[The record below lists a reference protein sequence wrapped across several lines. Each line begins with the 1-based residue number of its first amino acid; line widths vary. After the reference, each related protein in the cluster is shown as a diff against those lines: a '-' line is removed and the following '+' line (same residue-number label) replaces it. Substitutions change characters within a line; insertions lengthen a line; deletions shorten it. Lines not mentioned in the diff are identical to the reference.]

1 MIYKELLRVA
11 EIDAEINALH
21 DKLGQLYAERQDIII
36 PQPVADNGDQV
47 RQAYQLLEEQ
57 WGMLG
62 ATIPRFD
69 SLQPRLQKAVAI
81 REQLLADH
89 PSLADKLVITLVPP
103 QRSLQ
108 KCYQAQ
114 PDVPSI
120 SLADDIAAKQSR
132 RWTLLVVI
140 EAPQYLADNNL
151 RGFMERQDYLY
162 QEHDCRALGLQEL
175 MAYGLQTGLWPQADS
190 WTLLLKDADDQQVL
204 CAQLRNDVLVV
215 DRDEQDSLLGRNY
228 FKPAIA
234 VN

>member
-21 DKLGQLYAERQDIII
+21 DKLGQLYAERQDIIV
-36 PQPVADNGDQV
+36 PSPVASTDQL
-47 RQAYQLLEEQ
+47 RQTYQLLEEQ
-57 WGMLG
+57 WGMAGL
-62 ATIPRFD
+62 TIPRFE
-69 SLQPRLQKAVAI
+69 SLQPRLRQAVAV
-81 REQLLADH
+81 RDQLLAEH
-89 PSLADKLVITLVPP
+89 PSLADKLAITLVPP

-108 KCYQAQ
+108 KSYAAQ
-114 PDVPSI
+114 PDSPVI
-120 SLADDIAAKQSR
+120 SLADDITAKQSQ
-132 RWTLLVVI
+132 RWSILVVI
-140 EAPQYLADNNL
+140 EAPQFIADNNL

-162 QEHDCRALGLQEL
+162 QDYDCRALGLQEL
-175 MAYGLQTGLWPQADS
+175 LAYGLQTGNWPANDS

-234 VN
+234 IN